1 MRRPLRQTNRL
12 LSWVHTYRHAA
23 LFLIFFVILQL
34 FNIVEQTVVP
44 RYWVACSLDKNIPF
58 IPVFVIPYVFW
69 FLYVG
74 AGLVYLCLRDKQTFI
89 PTILLLCSGMA
100 IAVLVYAVFPH
111 GQPLRPA
118 VTGSDP
124 FSVFVRDVIYAND
137 TNTNCCPSIHVLN
150 QLAVHAGICHSRR
163 FRDRRG
169 VKLASL
175 IASVLVCAST
185 VLIKQHSIL
194 DVAAALLLEL
204 PLYWLFFRSRLRTRL
219 ARLFSDGGA
228 PVSGAA
234 AIR

>member
-124 FSVFVRDVIYAND
+124 FSVFVRMSS
-137 TNTNCCPSIHVLN
+137 TPTTPTPT
-150 QLAVHAGICHSRR
+150 AVR
-163 FRDRRG
+163 
-169 VKLASL
+169 
-175 IASVLVCAST
+175 AST
-185 VLIKQHSIL
+185 CSTNSPYTRASAT
-194 DVAAALLLEL
+194 AAA
-204 PLYWLFFRSRLRTRL
+204 SGT
-219 ARLFSDGGA
+219 AGA
-228 PVSGAA
+228 
-234 AIR
+234 